1 MGINKIRSMYP
12 FQELIEITTSG
23 GTAVSVRRIAAGEII
38 TNVLARI
45 VTPVTRAAGASNLI
59 VGDDDND
66 DGFLAAADAK
76 GAAGTVYGED
86 PTARGA
92 YLYDGTKKG
101 SFTKVYAA
109 EGKTLKAVLDAAVD
123 TEAVVQIM
131 VWGYRANLG

>member
-1 MGINKIRSMYP
+1 
-12 FQELIEITTSG
+12 
-23 GTAVSVRRIAAGEII
+23 
-38 TNVLARI
+38 
-45 VTPVTRAAGASNLI
+45 

-76 GAAGTVYGED
+76 GSAGTVYGED

-92 YLYDGTKKG
+92 YLYDATKKG
-101 SFTKVYAA
+101 GFTKVYTA

-123 TEAVVQIM
+123 TEGVVQIM